1 MSFKALVPGV
11 MALAESRGGQGG
23 ETNPGRLI
31 INGDEDDEVTS
42 EVNSFTTIN
51 IVMLSYSCR

>member
-1 MSFKALVPGV
+1 

-42 EVNSFTTIN
+42 EVNPFTTIN